1 MSNKK
6 FYFEGRIIMN
16 DIQKEIEECKN
27 FAKNLNMNGE
37 NNFTTNFSILKILNI
52 LEMINNK
59 IIS

>member
-1 MSNKK
+1 
-6 FYFEGRIIMN
+6 MN